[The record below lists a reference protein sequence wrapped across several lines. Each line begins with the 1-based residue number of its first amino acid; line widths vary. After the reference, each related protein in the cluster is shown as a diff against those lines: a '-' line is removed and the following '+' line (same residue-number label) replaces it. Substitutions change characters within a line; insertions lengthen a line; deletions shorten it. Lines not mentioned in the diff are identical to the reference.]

1 MDQARVRQEWLASPS
16 AAERVKH
23 DRGRAPTRHSAN
35 GAVLSG
41 RSIRS
46 A

>member
-1 MDQARVRQEWLASPS
+1 MRNLVANLGI
-16 AAERVKH
+16 KGLKLKGLK
-23 DRGRAPTRHSAN
+23 GRAPTRHSAN